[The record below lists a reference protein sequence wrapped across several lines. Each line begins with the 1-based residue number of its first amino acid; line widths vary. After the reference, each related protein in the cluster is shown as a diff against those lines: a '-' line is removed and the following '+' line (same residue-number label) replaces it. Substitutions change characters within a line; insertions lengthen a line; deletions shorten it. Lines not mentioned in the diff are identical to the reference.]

1 MRPASLHEQGDFRAN
16 FHLGGDIRA
25 IDLPADL
32 ANLAVAA
39 AAAVGC
45 DVAGVDLM
53 VEKNG
58 RPLIGEVNYSPGF
71 RGMEAAS
78 GLDVAGR
85 IVRMA
90 IDRCQEKKTQ

>member
-1 MRPASLHEQGDFRAN
+1 
-16 FHLGGDIRA
+16 
-25 IDLPADL
+25 
-32 ANLAVAA
+32 
-39 AAAVGC
+39 
-45 DVAGVDLM
+45 M

-58 RPLIGEVNYSPGF
+58 RPLIGEVNYSPGI